1 MEAQIQ
7 DRMDEMH
14 EVFQRQK
21 AAYLARPMPTAQERK
36 AKLIALRKS
45 FLAHTDQLV
54 QALSEDFGHRSNYDS
69 LLSDMLPTA
78 NNLHYCATHVRRWMR
93 PRRRRAG
100 VLLMPARVRV
110 LYQPKGVVGIIVPW
124 NFPLLLSV
132 GPLAFALA
140 AGNRAMIKMS
150 VSTPRTNRVL
160 AGLLAQVFDRDEVA
174 VFGGQPGESKAFSEL
189 PFDHLLFTG
198 STAVGRQVM
207 LAAAENLTPV
217 TLELGGKSPVF
228 IDPQMP
234 LDLAV
239 ERLIL
244 GKCLNAGQTCVAPD
258 YVLLPRDREQ
268 EFAQA
273 YCKAFQARYTAQG
286 EQDYTA
292 IINQRQFERLQ
303 SLLADA
309 QAKGARVI
317 DAGRGTPVSN
327 PDRRMLATQIVLG
340 VTDEMGIMQEEIFGP
355 LLPVIGYDSL
365 EEALA
370 YVTSH
375 PRPLALYVMSL
386 DKAFQRR
393 VLEQTHSGGA
403 CVNDTILHVC
413 ADDAPFGGVGQAG
426 MGRYHGRE
434 GFETFSNPRTVLSRG
449 ARLNTGLMI
458 HPPYGRPLMRLMLRI
473 FLR

>member
-1 MEAQIQ
+1 MR
-7 DRMDEMH
+7 D
-14 EVFQRQK
+14 VFQRQK
-21 AAYLARPMPTAQERK
+21 AAYLARPMPTARERK
-36 AKLIALRKS
+36 VKLDALRKS

-69 LLSDMLPTA
+69 LLSDMLPTV
-78 NNLHYCATHVRRWMR
+78 NNLRYCAAHVRRWMR

-100 VLLMPARVRV
+100 VLMMPARVRV
-110 LYQPKGVVGIIVPW
+110 TYQPKGVVGIIVPW

-140 AGNRAMIKMS
+140 AGNRVMIKMS

-160 AGLLAQVFDRDEVA
+160 AELLAQVFNRDEVA
-174 VFGGQPGESKAFSEL
+174 VFGGEPGESKAFSEL

-217 TLELGGKSPVF
+217 TLELGGKSPVI

-234 LDLAV
+234 MDLAV
-239 ERLIL
+239 ERLIF

-258 YVLLPRDREQ
+258 YVLLPRDLEQ
-268 EFAQA
+268 DFAGA
-273 YCKAFQARYTAQG
+273 YCKAFQARYTARG
-286 EQDYTA
+286 AQDYTA
-292 IINQRQFERLQ
+292 MINPRHFERVQ
-303 SLLADA
+303 GLLEEA

-317 DAGRGTPVSN
+317 DAGQGTPVSN
-327 PDRRMLATQIVLG
+327 LDRRMLSTQIVMG

-365 EEALA
+365 EEALD

-386 DKAFQRR
+386 DKGFQRQ

-413 ADDAPFGGVGQAG
+413 VDDAPFGGVGQSG
-426 MGRYHGRE
+426 IGRYHGRE
-434 GFETFSNPRTVLSRG
+434 GFETFSNARTVFSRG
-449 ARLNTGLMI
+449 AKLNTGLMI
-458 HPPYGRPLMRLMLRI
+458 HPPYGRLAMRLMLRV